1 MMASDT
7 RYWMA
12 SEVALS
18 EVAKELCDV
27 VGLQEGLFAKDGLPD
42 GEVLKVMG
50 AKGLDGL
57 CSWDGHLDGVVDGP
71 QFAGPP
77 KRASTAAPEG
87 TW

>member
-27 VGLQEGLFAKDGLPD
+27 VGIQEGLFLADGFPD
-42 GEVLKVMG
+42 GDVVKVME

-57 CSWDGHLDGVVDGP
+57 CSWDVHLDGVVDCP
-71 QFAGPP
+71 QLAGPP